1 MRSLRAYLHTLYYC
15 LNPDDEWACPG
26 KVQQVL
32 GEVGMVERYLG
43 FVATYLQ
50 FKSVS
55 QNLTGRVTIRN
66 ELNRL

>member
-1 MRSLRAYLHTLYYC
+1 
-15 LNPDDEWACPG
+15 
-26 KVQQVL
+26 
-32 GEVGMVERYLG
+32 MVERYLG